1 MQLAQ
6 RRRRRTSSSA
16 ASRSPSTD
24 SPAQTSGDRRCAPC
38 LRWKR
43 VLIHNL
49 ILDGSVCLPPLRM
62 RCYLRVRFVC
72 SAGSDSPLSL
82 GDDQRAALRGVG
94 LDRCDPWTH
103 TTVLTYTRRNA
114 TSNATQHELVIRP
127 RSGQDKAAGLD
138 VDLGALDQILSP
150 FRSEPHTLIG
160 LGLLGAYVLCT
171 HTAHCTALHHL
182 EHRT

>member
-1 MQLAQ
+1 
-6 RRRRRTSSSA
+6 
-16 ASRSPSTD
+16 
-24 SPAQTSGDRRCAPC
+24 
-38 LRWKR
+38 

-62 RCYLRVRFVC
+62 RCYFCVRFVC

-82 GDDQRAALRGVG
+82 GDDKRAALRGVG

-103 TTVLTYTRRNA
+103 TAVLTYTRRNA
-114 TSNATQHELVIRP
+114 TSNSTKHELVIRP

-150 FRSEPHTLIG
+150 FPPSRTRSSAWGSSAPMCCVRTPP
-160 LGLLGAYVLCT
+160 
-171 HTAHCTALHHL
+171 TARHST
-182 EHRT
+182 T